1 MYLPD
6 FIGPS
11 NPNSRLKPKV
21 SSSRTMAFQRG
32 DQVEVLNKEE
42 GFEGSYFPA
51 YIISR
56 ISYNEYIVQY
66 KTLVK
71 GDGSGP
77 LREVFS
83 TDKIRPKPREIVA
96 TDYCLSEVVDAYANE
111 GWWVGKIIRKMG
123 SKYLVYFESSN
134 EETPYPLH
142 RLRVHQEWRDGVWEY
157 SKK

>member
-1 MYLPD
+1 
-6 FIGPS
+6 
-11 NPNSRLKPKV
+11 
-21 SSSRTMAFQRG
+21 MAFQRG

-51 YIISR
+51 YIIPR
-56 ISYNEYIVQY
+56 ISNKEYIVQY
-66 KTLVK
+66 KTLVQ

-83 TDKIRPKPREIVA
+83 TDKIRPKPWDIVA
-96 TDYCLSEVVDAYANE
+96 TDFCLSEVVDAYDND

-123 SKYLVYFESSN
+123 SKYLVYFKSSS
-134 EETPYPLH
+134 EKKAYPLH
-142 RLRVHQEWRDGVWEY
+142 WLRVHQEWKDGVWEY